1 MNKRHV
7 ISSLNKIAEELDN
20 NGLYIE
26 ASTITNVMKKV
37 AQVPGQAPQAPQA
50 PQDLTKKV
58 QVSMGIADNLY
69 KIFNNLESKY
79 ENTDSDFRSAS
90 LGITLTS
97 IRNLLN
103 RTLANLMM
111 QPNKYNENYIASN
124 YSPTSLPELRN
135 YVSNFYK
142 TEVQNYSSNDSMIQ
156 YLNLLGKFT
165 NSAVSILNSIA
176 LNKPIPK
183 QPNVEQSPIQ
193 PNQE

>member
-1 MNKRHV
+1 MNKRQV

-20 NGLYIE
+20 NRFYTE
-26 ASTITNVMKKV
+26 ASTITNVMKKL
-37 AQVPGQAPQAPQA
+37 AQTPGQAPQA

-69 KIFNNLESKY
+69 KIFKNLESKY
-79 ENTDSDFRSAS
+79 ENTDSDFSSAS

-183 QPNVEQSPIQ
+183 QPNLNAEDSTEEPTQV
-193 PNQE
+193 